1 MKRKSYKY
9 VALLGTVAFLFQAKG
24 VFSQTHFN
32 CGTTKVTNEL
42 RAAQP
47 DLLEKEANYE
57 KQLQEA
63 IQFARQQKSSLSAE
77 PVRILPI
84 VFHIIHQNGSEN
96 ISDAQILNQVDILN
110 RDYAK
115 LNADTSQII
124 GNSPFDTL
132 AANTYIQFRLAK
144 LDPNGNCTNGIDR
157 IYSHLTNSANDA
169 AKLNPWPREKY
180 INVWVVKTIGD
191 AGVAGYAFYPS
202 AADGMPNR
210 DGILI
215 LHNYIGS
222 IGTSNANSSRALTHE
237 IGHYLNLPHVWGD
250 TNDPGVACGDDGVE
264 DTPISKGRTSCTY
277 TPTCDATNFS
287 TVYNFN
293 GVTPTSGSIDTT
305 TLTPSFGVNFGAAS
319 AVGVSANSVDSMRF
333 SFSDW
338 DAGAPD
344 SATVYDSLTGSMNTA
359 KYYEITVTPAYGSNM
374 TLTGLSFTFQR
385 DSAGVRTYS
394 VRSSVNN
401 FATNLT
407 ASVTG
412 NANLQ
417 IKGSNEFFINKDT
430 TSSQTG
436 SKITLS
442 GAGYTNAIVP
452 ITFRIY
458 GWNAEDSTGTFSID
472 NLSFTGSAGTIENTQ
487 NYMEYSYCSV
497 MFTRGQKERMRIALE
512 QSTAARNHL
521 WSAGNLIATGTDDAS
536 QGTSPCLPK
545 PEFYSTRTT
554 GSALCTDICEG
565 GSLKF
570 NRYTLYGTASSFQW
584 EFEGGSPATS
594 TTATPTVTYSTA
606 GNYTV
611 KLTATNASGSDSTVK
626 IAYIH
631 VSPNV
636 SHYSGL
642 VLEDFEHPNDNYNYG
657 YWNWQKNNY
666 DNNTPGY
673 WIYTN
678 SVGYSGTNSM
688 KMDAYG
694 NYANDVDDLI
704 SPPFDLRYLTGAAM
718 TFRCAGASKA
728 LNASEATD
736 VLKVYSSTNC
746 GETWL
751 ARATINGS
759 DLLNNGYSS
768 SYFVPTSA
776 SQWALHSIN
785 IPSSLA
791 VNNVRFKFEY
801 TSGNANNNIYIDD
814 INITGVLGV
823 NDMDVNAVNVSV
835 YPNPANQTATISYHL
850 AKNANVKVELVD
862 VLGKKLFEITNN
874 NQGEG
879 DYSVELSKQ
888 QHHINSGIYFV
899 KVTVD
904 NITTTKR
911 LIFTE

>member
-32 CGTTKVTNEL
+32 CGTTKVTNEF
-42 RAAQP
+42 RAAHP
-47 DLLEKEANYE
+47 ELLEKEANYE

-63 IQFARQQKSSLSAE
+63 IQAARQQKSSLSTE
-77 PVRILPI
+77 SVLTLPI
-84 VFHIIHQNGSEN
+84 VFHIIHQNGTEN
-96 ISDAQILNQVDILN
+96 ISDAQILDQVAILN

-115 LNADTSQII
+115 LNADTANII

-132 AANTYIQFRLAK
+132 AAKTNIRFRLARI
-144 LDPNGNCTNGIDR
+144 DPNGNCTNGIDR
-157 IYSHLTNSANDA
+157 IYSHLTNSADDA

-191 AGVAGYAFYPS
+191 DGVAGYAFYPS

-222 IGTSNANSSRALTHE
+222 IGTSNTNSSRALTHE

-250 TNDPGVACGDDGVE
+250 TNNPGVACGDDGVE
-264 DTPISKGRTSCTY
+264 DTPVTKGRTTCSY
-277 TPTCDATNFS
+277 APTCDATNFS
-287 TVYNFN
+287 TVYNFS
-293 GVTPTSGSIDTT
+293 GVTPTSGATDTT
-305 TLTPSFGVNFGAAS
+305 TLTPSFGMNFGAAS
-319 AVGVSANSVDSMRF
+319 AVGVSANSVDSLRF
-333 SFSDW
+333 SFSGW
-338 DAGAPD
+338 DVGAPD
-344 SATVYDSLTGSMNTA
+344 SATVYDSLTGSINTT
-359 KYYEITVTPAYGSNM
+359 KYYEITVTPAYGSIM
-374 TLTGLSFTFQR
+374 TLTGVSFTFQR

-401 FATNLT
+401 YATNLA

-412 NANLQ
+412 GNTNLQ
-417 IKGSNEFFINKDT
+417 IKGTNEFFIKKDT

-442 GAGYTNAIVP
+442 GTGYTNVITP

-497 MFTRGQKERMRIALE
+497 MFTKGQKERMRIALE
-512 QSTAARNHL
+512 QPMAARNHL
-521 WSAGNLIATGTDDAS
+521 WSAANLVATGTDDAS
-536 QGTSPCLPK
+536 QGASPCVPK

-554 GSALCTDICEG
+554 GSALCTEICEG

-570 NRYTLYGTASSFQW
+570 NKYTLQGSATSFHW

-594 TTATPTVTYSTA
+594 TAAAPTVTYNTA
-606 GNYTV
+606 GSYAV
-611 KLTATNASGSDSTVK
+611 KLTATNASGTDSIVK
-626 IAYIH
+626 VNYIR
-631 VSPNV
+631 VSPGIALYN
-636 SHYSGL
+636 GL
-642 VLEDFEHPNDNYNYG
+642 ALEHFDNTPLNYWSWTAG
-657 YWNWQKNNY
+657 YNY
-666 DNNTPGY
+666 DNNNPGF
-673 WIYTN
+673 WTHTTTA
-678 SVGYSGTNSM
+678 GYSGNSSM
-688 KMDAYG
+688 LMNAYG

-704 SPPFDLRYLTGAAM
+704 SPPFDLRYITGASL

-746 GETWL
+746 GETWIL
-751 ARATINGS
+751 RTTINGS
-759 DLLNNGYSS
+759 TLLNNGYVSN
-768 SYFVPTSA
+768 YFMPTSA
-776 SQWALHSIN
+776 SQWALHSVN

-791 VNNVRFKFEY
+791 VANVRFKFEY
-801 TSGNANNNIYIDD
+801 TSGGSSNNIYIDD
-814 INITGVLGV
+814 ININGVLGV
-823 NDMDVNAVNVSV
+823 NDMNANVINVSV

-850 AKNANVKVELVD
+850 NKNANVKVELVD
-862 VLGKKLFEITNN
+862 VLGKKLFDITNN

-879 DYSVELSKQ
+879 DYSIELSKQ

-899 KVTVD
+899 KVSVD
-904 NITTTKR
+904 NVTTTKR